1 MKQIAIR
8 GAREHNLRNID
19 LDIPRDTI
27 TVITGLSGS
36 GKSSL
41 AFDTIYAEG
50 QRRYIESL
58 SSYAR
63 QFLEQMDKP
72 DVDTIEGLSPAIS
85 IEQKTTS
92 RNARST
98 VGTIT
103 EIYDYFR
110 LLFSSIG
117 TPHCPNCDRP
127 VTRQSAAQIVE
138 RILELPEATRIQIL
152 APVVRERKGEFRKL
166 FARFLKAG
174 YIRARVDGEMVFLE
188 EPPELNRRRNHT
200 VEIVVDRLIVHAE
213 GRSRIESSVRHALD
227 MAGGLATVA
236 VDHGDETQYSE
247 ILACVQCGID
257 IPVLE
262 PRSFSF
268 NSRFGACQTCDG
280 LGSDLQVDLERLI
293 VDPKAPAGKLELAL
307 NSNDL
312 YYYTSQSLQ
321 ALLRHFKVASKTPFR
336 KYPPELLAALADGLE
351 KAVEY
356 RFGKLTFRS
365 NFEGLNAWFRERIH
379 STGSEKRRRSLMAFM
394 RQGDCPACQG
404 SRLRPESRSV
414 RVNGISISQYC
425 RMPLDRCLAAVASIG
440 LDERQQIV
448 AGQILEEIRNRL
460 QFLLNVGL
468 NYLTLDRRA
477 ATLSGGE
484 GQRIRLA
491 TQVGSRLRGVLYVLD
506 EPSIGL
512 HPRDNQGLLHTLRDL
527 RDLGNTILIVEHD
540 EETIRFADHVVDLGP
555 GAGNGGGEVVA
566 AGRLEEISGNPDSL
580 TGQYISGVQSIQTR
594 EVPRPGNGKSIEV
607 RGARHNNLKNI
618 NAAFP
623 LGCFISVTGVSGSG
637 KSSLVDEVLF
647 RALSKRLHRSSAQ
660 PGAHRE
666 IRGLEHIDKV
676 IEIDQSP
683 IGRTPRSNPATY
695 TGLFTPIRELFAMLP
710 ESRMRG
716 YAPGRFSFN
725 VKGGRCDVCSGDGK
739 RKIEMNFLPD
749 VYVDC
754 ESCQG
759 KRYNRETLAIHY
771 KGHSISDIL
780 EMTVEEA
787 YQVLENIPR
796 IQVRL
801 RTLLDVGLGY
811 LTLGQSATTI
821 SGGEAQ
827 RVKLSRE
834 LSKRSTGKTLY
845 ILDEPTTGL
854 HFEDVRKLL
863 EILHN
868 LVELGNTVVVIE
880 HNLEVVKCAD
890 WIIDLGPEGGE
901 EGGKVVVAGH
911 PAKVARSR
919 RSHTGKA
926 LKGVLKKK

>member
-1 MKQIAIR
+1 NK
-8 GAREHNLRNID
+8 
-19 LDIPRDTI
+19 
-27 TVITGLSGS
+27 
-36 GKSSL
+36 
-41 AFDTIYAEG
+41 
-50 QRRYIESL
+50 
-58 SSYAR
+58 
-63 QFLEQMDKP
+63 
-72 DVDTIEGLSPAIS
+72 
-85 IEQKTTS
+85 
-92 RNARST
+92 
-98 VGTIT
+98 
-103 EIYDYFR
+103 
-110 LLFSSIG
+110 
-117 TPHCPNCDRP
+117 
-127 VTRQSAAQIVE
+127 
-138 RILELPEATRIQIL
+138 
-152 APVVRERKGEFRKL
+152 
-166 FARFLKAG
+166 
-174 YIRARVDGEMVFLE
+174 
-188 EPPELNRRRNHT
+188 RRNHT
-200 VEIVVDRLIVHAE
+200 VEIVVDQLIVRPE

-227 MAGGLATVA
+227 MADGLATVA
-236 VDHGDETQYSE
+236 VVRGKETQYSE
-247 ILACVQCGID
+247 RLACVDCGID

-268 NSRFGACQTCDG
+268 NSRFGACQTCAG
-280 LGSDLQVDLERLI
+280 LGSDLQVDLDRLI
-293 VDPKAPAGKLELAL
+293 VDPKAPVDQLELAL

-312 YYYTSQSLQ
+312 YYYMSQSLR
-321 ALLRHFKVASKTPFR
+321 ALLRRFKVDSKTPFR
-336 KYPPELLAALADGLE
+336 KYPPAVLEALACGLDQS
-351 KAVEY
+351 VEY
-356 RFGKLTFRS
+356 RFGDLSFRS
-365 NFEGLNAWFRERIH
+365 QFDGLNAWFQERIH
-379 STGSEKRRRSLMAFM
+379 STSSEKRRRSLMAFM
-394 RQGDCPACQG
+394 RQGDCPACKG

-414 RVNGISISQYC
+414 RVNGLSISQYC
-425 RMPLDRCLAAVASIG
+425 KMPLDRCLAAVTTIR
-440 LDERQQIV
+440 LDQRQRIV
-448 AGQILEEIRNRL
+448 ARQILEEIRNRL

-468 NYLTLDRRA
+468 NYLSLDRRA
-477 ATLSGGE
+477 ATLSSGE

-491 TQVGSRLRGVLYVLD
+491 TQVGSGLRGVLYVLD

-512 HPRDNQGLLHTLRDL
+512 HARDNQGLLHTLRDL
-527 RDLGNTILIVEHD
+527 CELGNTILIVEHD

-555 GAGNGGGEVVA
+555 GAGNRGGRVVA
-566 AGRLEEISGNPDSL
+566 AGKLEDISGNPDSL
-580 TGQYISGVQSIQTR
+580 TGQYISGVQSIQIR
-594 EVPRPGNGKSIEV
+594 EKPRPGNGKSIEV
-607 RGARHNNLKNI
+607 RGACHNNLKNI
-618 NAAFP
+618 NVAFP
-623 LGCFISVTGVSGSG
+623 LGCLISVTGVSGSG

-647 RALSKRLHRSSAQ
+647 RALSKHLYRSTAQ

-695 TGLFTPIRELFAMLP
+695 TGLFTPIRELFAMLT
-710 ESRMRG
+710 EARMRG

-725 VKGGRCDVCSGDGK
+725 VKGGRCEVCSGAGK

-771 KGHSISDIL
+771 KGHSISDVL

-787 YQVLENIPR
+787 NQALKNIPR

-901 EGGKVVVAGH
+901 EGGWVVVAGP

-919 RSHTGKA
+919 RSYTGKA
-926 LKGVLKKK
+926 LKRVLKRG